1 MDGGGADHR
10 SGPTS
15 SRVDLHSQLAVVD
28 MYRDWTEWKR
38 LEAKWEEQEFSAG
51 LGENLGGEYAGLK
64 NEVRDFVTK
73 VGGGLGWGPWL
84 WTDVRGLASKYLAG
98 QRVRGTL
105 VTLPEKE
112 LRQIISGQYFDYMF
126 TAAVADF
133 SPTPPAGKGKFKK
146 AGAPEGFSIA
156 FRPNPDILQ
165 TLAAGRRPEQKVL
178 AFAAETTPDV
188 ASLLPLAHAKRA
200 RKGADVLAANRVNAA
215 DSGFGSPTN
224 SMAVVD
230 ASGAEALWPVQ
241 SKADVAW
248 DLCSWLLRI

>member
-1 MDGGGADHR
+1 VDFRLPRDMERREVNSAREMFDAAQELWPAMDMG
-10 SGPTS
+10 
-15 SRVDLHSQLAVVD
+15 
-28 MYRDWTEWKR
+28 
-38 LEAKWEEQEFSAG
+38 
-51 LGENLGGEYAGLK
+51 
-64 NEVRDFVTK
+64 
-73 VGGGLGWGPWL
+73 
-84 WTDVRGLASKYLAG
+84 
-98 QRVRGTL
+98 
-105 VTLPEKE
+105 
-112 LRQIISGQYFDYMF
+112 MF